1 MKNISTGTGLC
12 VLGLGI
18 ACYPILDRLAPVD
31 RTAHGGVPL
40 ANVAKAVV
48 GQVEPTIVWYGLAY
62 SYYNGTVIARAWSNG
77 RIEVKYGEL
86 AMSQGV
92 CSWASGPC
100 TSWLVVSDPAEG
112 YAASADINHDQRVD
126 GADLGLV
133 LGYWGDAPRHDIPP
147 SDCPLNLVNP

>member
-12 VLGLGI
+12 VLGLCVV
-18 ACYPILDRLAPVD
+18 AYPIVDRLAPD
-31 RTAHGGVPL
+31 RTAHAGAPL
-40 ANVAKAVV
+40 AAVAKAVV
-48 GQVEPTIVWYGLAY
+48 GQAEPTIVWYGVNGDAY
-62 SYYNGTVIARAWSNG
+62 GLFRLIRAWSDG
-77 RIEVKYGEL
+77 RVEGKTFLSSADCPYAICDWSL
-86 AMSQGV
+86 M
-92 CSWASGPC
+92 
-100 TSWLVVSDPAEG
+100 SDPAEG